1 MKQVSGILAATLAL
15 VLGGSIGWAQT
26 APSAAKPAPEAA
38 AARPDSDTSAAKLA
52 TTSTAQ
58 MRCASESAGAERT
71 FYLNNAV
78 QQADAN
84 EIVTALRNF
93 LDPCTR
99 VYLVASQ
106 NAILVR
112 ASLENMALTQKLLN
126 DLDRPKKSYRLT
138 YTVTEMDG
146 TKRISSQQFAMVVVS
161 GQKTTLKQ
169 NSRVPVATGSYS
181 SGGSVGVQ
189 TQYSLLDVGIN
200 FEATLDEFAN
210 GARLRTLVDQ
220 SAVVPQEKDAALQ
233 QPVVRHA
240 TLEGASFLAP
250 GKPLMLGSLDIP
262 GSTRRLDVEV
272 VMAQLP

>member
-15 VLGGSIGWAQT
+15 VLGGSLGWAQT
-26 APSAAKPAPEAA
+26 ASPAAKPASEAAAAKPDSEASAAKPA
-38 AARPDSDTSAAKLA
+38 
-52 TTSTAQ
+52 TSTAQ
-58 MRCASESAGAERT
+58 MRCANESAGAERT

-93 LDPCTR
+93 LDACNK

-106 NAILVR
+106 NAIVVR
-112 ASLENMALTQKLLN
+112 ASPENMALTQKLLN
-126 DLDRPKKSYRLT
+126 ELDRPKKSYRLT
-138 YTVTEMDG
+138 YTITEMDG
-146 TKRISSQQFAMVVVS
+146 TRRISSQQFAMIVAS

-169 NSRVPVATGSYS
+169 NSRVPAATGSYS
-181 SGGSVGVQ
+181 AGGSVQ
-189 TQYSLLDVGIN
+189 TQFTYIDVGIN
-200 FEATLDEFAN
+200 FDATLDEFAN
-210 GARLRTLVDQ
+210 GARLRTLIDQ
-220 SAVVPQEKDAALQ
+220 SAVVPQEKDAAVQ
-233 QPVVRHA
+233 QPVIRHA